1 MPVVQAV
8 LQGGRW
14 AAVLGVLLLLPGC
27 AGDRGH
33 AAGPEQAVAAF
44 TRALVARDGQA
55 ACALLAPK
63 AFEDVQK
70 SAGKPCRQAIGD
82 QDLPADSAIAGSEV
96 WGDRALV
103 RTASDTVFVV
113 RAGKRWLVVA
123 AGCRP
128 PAQDEPYDCQLE
140 GT

>member
-1 MPVVQAV
+1 MFGATRRRCAAAAGAV
-8 LQGGRW
+8 
-14 AAVLGVLLLLPGC
+14 GVALLAGC
-27 AGDRGH
+27 AGDRGN
-33 AAGPEQAVAAF
+33 AEGPERAVRAFAQAMA
-44 TRALVARDGQA
+44 TRNGAA

-63 AFEDVQK
+63 AREDVRK
-70 SAGKPCRQAIGD
+70 AAGRPCPQAIGD
-82 QDLPADSAIAGSEV
+82 QDLPADPAVTGSEV

-113 RAGKRWLVVA
+113 RAAERWLVVA

-128 PAQDEPYDCQLE
+128 QGQGEPYDCQLE